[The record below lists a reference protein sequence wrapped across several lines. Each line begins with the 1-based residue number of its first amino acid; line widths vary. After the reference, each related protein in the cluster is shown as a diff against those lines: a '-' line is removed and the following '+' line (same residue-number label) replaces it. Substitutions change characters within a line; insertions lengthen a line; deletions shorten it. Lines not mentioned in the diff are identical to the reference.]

1 MGGRTT
7 LSYQILVAAHFTG
20 SKGSRRHQSRTGFD
34 DFGQGTNDISIPNR
48 NVLMFTLF
56 AVPRENFLN
65 ILSIYRLSTGK
76 DTATNWNGFSYF
88 LGVV

>member
-7 LSYQILVAAHFTG
+7 LSYQILVVAHFTG
-20 SKGSRRHQSRTGFD
+20 SKGYRCRQSRTGFD
-34 DFGQGTNDISIPNR
+34 DFGQGTNDVSIPNR
-48 NVLMFTLF
+48 NVLMFTLLV
-56 AVPRENFLN
+56 VPR
-65 ILSIYRLSTGK
+65 K